1 MQILFVSQP
10 WEPAL
15 LSAQSIQTHSGP
27 LGPFTN
33 NSFWQLALFSLF
45 FFVFFCFLPIFLYG
59 ILVWVWDG
67 AVKLKDLILGRI
79 CDLQHSPATGTCKN
93 PLGGLFDPHD
103 DCIQSNM
110 LTSLLMERPVARRL
124 TCWDYHGH
132 NCTTTVLS
140 DQAGFSSCLRL
151 SQLHGWLVMTSLIS
165 KENVAS

>member
-45 FFVFFCFLPIFLYG
+45 FCIFLFSPN
-59 ILVWVWDG
+59 IFVWNPRLSLRWCSEIEG
-67 AVKLKDLILGRI
+67 SDLRENLWPPAFSCYR
-79 CDLQHSPATGTCKN
+79 DLQKPS
-93 PLGGLFDPHD
+93 GGLIWPHD

-140 DQAGFSSCLRL
+140 DQACFSSCLRL